1 MTDIHPDKPTPD
13 AFEHAI
19 EALELEDVLGHVAAK
34 CTNEGAREAIR
45 SLKPTTDRAAI
56 ADRIGDIRE
65 ICDYH
70 EDNGRIPMVDT
81 SVGCWV
87 SSARDSRET
96 ISPEALL
103 AIAVAERS
111 VRDLRRAFR
120 ELGERYPRLHG
131 IVTQMTPH
139 GELID
144 SVEHCLERDGTIRDK
159 ASHRLADL
167 RRRIARAKSEI
178 RRHTDGLAKSLGGS
192 EYATFTGSRYLLLVP
207 RDKCQRREGIV
218 HSTSH
223 SGESLYFEP
232 FSLVERNNALETLS
246 IDERA
251 EEARIL
257 SELSVGV
264 VAVGDE
270 LLANMALWERLDTLN
285 AIADFSHQLSCT
297 LPDASPNGDIRIV
310 TARHPLLELSLRD
323 ANHAERLVPLDFRLR
338 EGSRVMVITGPNA
351 GGKTVTLK
359 TVGLLTLMFQCGLPV
374 PCAEGTEL
382 AVFDRVFADIGDEQS
397 ISSSLSTFT
406 SHLRHLDS
414 MCREA
419 NERTLCLIDEIGD
432 GTDPDEGSALAIAAL
447 EHLLGRSSAVV
458 ATTHYGKV
466 KSFALRTDGVE
477 NASMVFDDDN
487 DRPLYRLLQGTAG
500 RSRGLETARR
510 LDFFEPVIR
519 DAQSMLGKDAFRL
532 EALLS
537 ELESER
543 LALERERGTVESQS
557 WELRRLIASYDEQE
571 RDIREHKRDHKA
583 RAKKEAE
590 DILLRARKEIEAIV
604 KEIRESNAARATVR
618 DAHDRLG
625 KLLDTARQT
634 EESRRDTVERVR
646 EVSLG
651 DRVSLNPS
659 GEPSGR
665 VVGVKRDD
673 VTVEIKGKKIN
684 VKKSNLYSTR
694 GDADETE
701 SVGVD
706 VSVEPLRSTTIDV
719 RGKDREE
726 ALADVDLFL
735 DRAVLNGVG
744 EVTII
749 HGVGEEIL
757 LGAIRS
763 HLREDSRV
771 QSVRAGGLGEGGRGV
786 SVVQLR

>member
-1 MTDIHPDKPTPD
+1 MTNKHPDRPTPG

-19 EALELEDVLGHVAAK
+19 EALELQDVLGHIAAK
-34 CTNEGAREAIR
+34 CSNEGAREAIR
-45 SLKPTTDRAAI
+45 RVRPTSDRAMI
-56 ADRIGDIRE
+56 AERIDDVRE
-65 ICDYH
+65 ICDCH
-70 EDNGRIPMVDT
+70 EDTGRIPMVDT
-81 SVGCWV
+81 SVGRWV
-87 SSARDSRET
+87 SNARDTRET
-96 ISPEALL
+96 VSPEALI
-103 AIAVAERS
+103 AIAAAERS
-111 VRDLRRAFR
+111 VQDLQRRFR
-120 ELGERYPRLHG
+120 ELDERYPRLSG
-131 IVTQMTPH
+131 IVMRMTVH

-144 SVEHCLERDGTIRDK
+144 AIERCLERDGSIRDK
-159 ASHRLADL
+159 ASRKLAGL
-167 RRRIARAKSEI
+167 RRQIGRAKTGI
-178 RRHTDGLAKSLGGS
+178 RRHTDGLAKSFGGS

-207 RDKCQRREGIV
+207 REKCRGKEGIV

-232 FSLVERNNALETLS
+232 FSLVERNNALETLL

-251 EEARIL
+251 EQARIL
-257 SELSVGV
+257 AELSTAV
-264 VAVGDE
+264 VEVGDE
-270 LLANMALWERLDTLN
+270 LLANMDLWERLDALN
-285 AIADFSHQLSCT
+285 AIADFSRELSCT
-297 LPDASPNGDIRIV
+297 IPDASQDGDIRIV

-323 ANHAERLVPLDFRLR
+323 ADRTESLVPLDFRLDV
-338 EGSRVMVITGPNA
+338 GSRVMVITGPNA

-359 TVGLLTLMFQCGLPV
+359 TVGLLTLMFQCGLPI
-374 PCAEGTEL
+374 PCAEGTAL
-382 AVFDRVFADIGDEQS
+382 GVFDRVLADIGDEQS

-406 SHLRHLDS
+406 SHLHHLDS

-419 NERTLCLIDEIGD
+419 NEQTLCLIDEIGD

-447 EHLLGRSSAVV
+447 EHLLSRSSAVV

-487 DRPLYRLLQGTAG
+487 DQPLYRLLQGTAG

-510 LDFFEPVIR
+510 LEFFGPVIR
-519 DAQSMLGKDAFRL
+519 HAQSMIGEDAFRL

-557 WELRRLIASYDEQE
+557 AELRRLIASYDKQE
-571 RDIREHKRDHKA
+571 RDIREHKSDHKA

-604 KEIRESNAARATVR
+604 KEIRETNAARQTVR
-618 DAHDRLG
+618 DAHERLG
-625 KLLDTARQT
+625 RLLDTARQR
-634 EESRRDTVERVR
+634 EEPRRVEPERDI
-646 EVSLG
+646 SLG
-651 DRVSLNPS
+651 DCVSLNPN
-659 GEPSGR
+659 GEPSGL
-665 VVGVKRDD
+665 VVEVRRDE
-673 VTVEIKGKKIN
+673 VTVEIRGKKIN
-684 VKKSNLYSTR
+684 VKKDNLYRTR
-694 GDADETE
+694 GDADEAE

-706 VSVEPLRSTTIDV
+706 IHVEPLRGTTIDV

-726 ALADVDLFL
+726 ALADVDLFI
-735 DRAVLNGVG
+735 DRAVLNGLS

-757 LGAIRS
+757 LQAIQS

-771 QSVRAGGLGEGGRGV
+771 QSVRAGGLGEGGRGGSIV
-786 SVVQLR
+786 ELR